1 MPDDRLLIVDDQ
13 RLVGDLIGKIGEIA
27 GFVVKVTTHVD
38 EFLSEL
44 DIFQP
49 SVVTIDLV
57 MPDIDGIELL
67 RDLALRGC
75 RAKVVVASGLDAR
88 MLNSARV
95 LGQELGLNIAGAITK
110 PIRAADL
117 RNLFEGL
124 KA

>member
-1 MPDDRLLIVDDQ
+1 VPDNRLLIVDDQ
-13 RLVGDLIGKIGEIA
+13 RLVGDLIGKIGDIA
-27 GFVVKVTTHVD
+27 GFTVKVTTHVD
-38 EFLSEL
+38 EFLTEL
-44 DIFQP
+44 DAFLP